1 MFYKK
6 TYQFVPYLHA
16 AQLVGIVFLIT
27 NQIFAN
33 MRSLFLNIPLIFCLL
48 FCSISIFSCKKRMPI
63 IVNKSGDFQ
72 VIPIL
77 AKLPEPLQVEVL
89 NDKNEPIQCLPVTFF
104 VKNGSGYFDGGV
116 YEVKDTTDENG
127 IASVQY
133 YFGVENTDQQVI
145 ARIKR
150 FDEDVTFTASPEYVT
165 DNRDLERYLLV
176 QVGNTTWTAQN
187 MRFST
192 TGSLENPNNPSSL
205 YGRLYTWQTAQ
216 NVCPAGFHLPNDS
229 LFTDLIT
236 TLGNEYNAIGYKLKS
251 RTGWLNDKIGKNLSG
266 FNLYPAGNYLSS
278 IGNYRGLSEYG
289 VFWTSDE
296 ADPNN
301 GIYRI
306 LGWDSDDFYG
316 ANYLK
321 STYSSCRCVRD

>member
-1 MFYKK
+1 MISNNIIEK
-6 TYQFVPYLHA
+6 
-16 AQLVGIVFLIT
+16 
-27 NQIFAN
+27 
-33 MRSLFLNIPLIFCLL
+33 FLN
-48 FCSISIFSCKKRMPI
+48 
-63 IVNKSGDFQ
+63 
-72 VIPIL
+72 
-77 AKLPEPLQVEVL
+77 QVEVL
-89 NDKNEPIQCLPVTFF
+89 NDKNEPIQCLPVTFS